1 MGLIHFILLMSR
13 YSNSFRLIISGNPVF
28 NNQVVFLKIP
38 DHFFSGGQLMFLS
51 MVNIQINKLFKID
64 YEVTR
69 DICPMIMKL
78 GLKAVY

>member
-1 MGLIHFILLMSR
+1 
-13 YSNSFRLIISGNPVF
+13 
-28 NNQVVFLKIP
+28 
-38 DHFFSGGQLMFLS
+38 MFLN

-78 GLKAVY
+78 GLKVVY